1 MSFGAVGGLGTASA
15 RPPRSDGGPLI
26 IASVPPY
33 GNDGPRRRG
42 RPPSPLGLPRLRGPP
57 RFPTAV
63 ENSRSAARP
72 VYHRRAHLRT
82 STRRSFPPM
91 ATARSTSRSSKD
103 TYLGRVVAGRYR
115 LEALLGEGG
124 MGVVYRARHVLIDR
138 VVALKLIRPDLRGE
152 THLRA
157 WMLREARAANRVD
170 HAHIVEIH
178 DVGETE
184 EGELY
189 LVMEYL
195 TGTSLSSEI
204 AKGQMPITRAV
215 DILEQMTAALSR
227 AHDLG
232 VVHRDLKSDN
242 IMLTTRGGRRD
253 FVKILDFGLAAL
265 ARDPRLAPKGAVFG
279 TPEYM
284 SPEQARGDD
293 AVPTSDLYA
302 LGILF
307 FEMTTGQLPF
317 RSSDRDTLLEMQ
329 RSSPSPRPVTLR
341 QDLPDTAERIILRL
355 LEKDPR
361 RRFRDGHHLS
371 EQLKALQRT
380 LPSTT
385 WEVQQQAEPPA
396 AAPPPPPAPTPGV
409 VEWSRRAAYFARM
422 VARAYPNGRAPADVQ
437 QAADQMWETAAR
449 ASRLEGELASHQK
462 KLEAIERRGRALRA
476 EIGRKVE
483 ELAEEES
490 RTLRDAAAERE
501 RVSSLQQRLGEA
513 NQRWEAAHQRA
524 IQAAAGSDGQTMR
537 AAFEEVGG
545 MRSRAQTLQEIIQEN
560 QQRVQT
566 KENAAADLRR
576 QIDELR
582 AQLQRYSDALENDLS
597 AGRERIATRV
607 REALGYEKTFA
618 QASEVLMTHLADRPE
633 CSELI
638 EELRTEEAR
647 FNRRAEQSQ
656 VAPAAPPDRLIK
668 A

>member
-1 MSFGAVGGLGTASA
+1 
-15 RPPRSDGGPLI
+15 
-26 IASVPPY
+26 
-33 GNDGPRRRG
+33 
-42 RPPSPLGLPRLRGPP
+42 
-57 RFPTAV
+57 
-63 ENSRSAARP
+63 
-72 VYHRRAHLRT
+72 
-82 STRRSFPPM
+82 
-91 ATARSTSRSSKD
+91 
-103 TYLGRVVAGRYR
+103 
-115 LEALLGEGG
+115 

-195 TGTSLSSEI
+195 TGTSLSSEV
-204 AKGQMPITRAV
+204 AKGQMPLTRAV

-242 IMLTTRGGRRD
+242 IMLTVRGGRRD

-293 AVPTSDLYA
+293 AIPSSDLYA

-329 RSSPSPRPVTLR
+329 RTGKPPNPTALR
-341 QDLPDTAERIILRL
+341 RDLPPAAQKIMLQL
-355 LEKDPR
+355 LEKEPP

-371 EQLKALQRT
+371 EELKALQRT

-385 WEVQQQAEPPA
+385 WDEQKQAEPPRA
-396 AAPPPPPAPTPGV
+396 SPPPPPAPTPGV
-409 VEWSRRAAYFARM
+409 VEWSRRAAYFSRM

-437 QAADQMWETAAR
+437 QAADHMWEVSAR

-462 KLEAIERRGRALRA
+462 KLEAIERRGRGLRA

-501 RVSSLQQRLGEA
+501 RTDALKRKLAEA
-513 NQRWEAAHQRA
+513 NQRWEGAHQQA
-524 IQAAAGSDGQTMR
+524 IQVAASTAASDAR
-537 AAFEEVGG
+537 PAFEEVGAC
-545 MRSRAQTLQEIIQEN
+545 RARAQTLQEVIADFQT
-560 QQRVQT
+560 RVAH
-566 KENAAADLRR
+566 KEGVASDLRR

-582 AQLQRYSDALENDLS
+582 AQLQRYSDALENDLN
-597 AGRERIATRV
+597 AGRDRIAKRV
-607 REALGYEKTFA
+607 REALSYEKSFA
-618 QASEVLMTHLADRPE
+618 QASEILMDHLRDRPE
-633 CSELI
+633 CGDLL
-638 EELRTEEAR
+638 EELRIEEAR
-647 FNRRAEQSQ
+647 FKREDPPSK
-656 VAPAAPPDRLIK
+656 VAPAPDPRRPILK

>member
-1 MSFGAVGGLGTASA
+1 
-15 RPPRSDGGPLI
+15 
-26 IASVPPY
+26 
-33 GNDGPRRRG
+33 
-42 RPPSPLGLPRLRGPP
+42 
-57 RFPTAV
+57 
-63 ENSRSAARP
+63 
-72 VYHRRAHLRT
+72 
-82 STRRSFPPM
+82 M
-91 ATARSTSRSSKD
+91 ATARSGSRSTKD
-103 TYLGRVVAGRYR
+103 SYLGRVVAGRYR

-195 TGTSLSSEI
+195 TGTSLSSEV
-204 AKGQMPITRAV
+204 AKGPLPIARAV

-242 IMLTTRGGRRD
+242 IMLTVRGGRRD

-293 AVPTSDLYA
+293 AIPGSDLYA

-307 FEMTTGQLPF
+307 FEMLTGQLPF
-317 RSSDRDTLLEMQ
+317 RSSDRETLLEMQ
-329 RSSPSPRPVTLR
+329 RSAPPPKPSSLR
-341 QDLPDTAERIILRL
+341 KDLPEAAERIILRL

-361 RRFRDGHHLS
+361 RRFRDGHHLA
-371 EQLKALQRT
+371 EELKALQRT

-385 WEVQQQAEPPA
+385 WEVQQQAEPPP
-396 AAPPPPPAPTPGV
+396 AAPPPPPAPSPGV
-409 VEWSRRAAYFARM
+409 VEWSRRAAYFSRM
-422 VARAYPNGRAPADVQ
+422 VARAYPNGRAPAEVQ
-437 QAADQMWETAAR
+437 QAADQMWELAAR

-490 RTLRDAAAERE
+490 RTLREAAAERG
-501 RVSSLQQRLGEA
+501 RVEELQRKLAEA
-513 NQRWEAAHQRA
+513 NASWEQAHQRA
-524 IQAAAGSDGQTMR
+524 MKIAPSDLAAMR

-545 MRSRAQTLQEIIQEN
+545 CRARAHTLQEVIAEHQA
-560 QQRVQT
+560 RVQQ
-566 KENAAADLRR
+566 KETVAADLRR
-576 QIDELR
+576 QIEELR

-607 REALGYEKTFA
+607 REALSYEKGFV
-618 QASEVLMTHLADRPE
+618 QSSEILLAHLKDRPE
-633 CSELI
+633 CADLV
-638 EELRTEEAR
+638 EELRAEEAKFHR
-647 FNRRAEQSQ
+647 PPESSE
-656 VAPAAPPDRLIK
+656 VVPAPG
-668 A
+668 